1 MFDLETGPPEGDGEV
16 EAGHEPGVH
25 LREVRLPV
33 HLTHPVAGQP
43 AVQPQQVSLP
53 AWRVAPGLPELLE
66 HPQPKLPALLGRDVL
81 RGRQEEG
88 EVPGGRGH
96 RPVRRA
102 EHGRPPR
109 QHLTGGLVRE
119 ISSAHFHDGFY
130 LILEPGLTL
139 DKSSHGQT
147 GVLPE
152 FVKLKQRFPVY
163 YELRPGDEIFLLYQ
177 SVQHFGVFIKGNWVH
192 ILSGQQAVQEFYVKY
207 VLFPENISV
216 WEIQLLMGVW
226 LTW

>member
-1 MFDLETGPPEGDGEV
+1 MLDLQAGPSEGDGEV
-16 EAGHEPGVH
+16 EAGHKPGVH
-25 LREVRLPV
+25 LRHVGLPV
-33 HLTHPVAGQP
+33 HLAHPVTGQP
-43 AVQPQQVSLP
+43 TVEPQQVGLP
-53 AWRVAPGLPELLE
+53 AGGVSPGLPELLE
-66 HPQPKLPALLGRDVL
+66 HPQPQLPALLGRDVL

-109 QHLTGGLVRE
+109 QHLTGRLVGE
-119 ISSAHFHDGFY
+119 ISSADFHDGFY
-130 LILEPGLTL
+130 LILEPGLAL

-152 FVKLKQRFPVY
+152 LVKLKQGFPVY
-163 YELRPGDEIFLLYQ
+163 YELRPWDEIFLLYQ
-177 SVQHFGVFIKGNWVH
+177 GVQHFGVFIQGDWVN
-192 ILSGQQAVQEFYVKY
+192 ILRSQQAVQEFYVKY

-216 WEIQLLMGVW
+216 REIQLLMGVW
-226 LTW
+226 PTW